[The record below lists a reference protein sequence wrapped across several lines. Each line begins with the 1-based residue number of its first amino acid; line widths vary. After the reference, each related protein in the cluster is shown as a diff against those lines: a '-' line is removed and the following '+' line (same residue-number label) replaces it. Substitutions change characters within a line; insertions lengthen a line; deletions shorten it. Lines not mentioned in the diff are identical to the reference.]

1 MSRWYKYGKMEGVD
15 RKRKGGISNG
25 VYWNYMFDN
34 RNRNMPKSFIKI
46 KIRSD
51 VMIELVY
58 RFDGEEFKEDDLIQ
72 VIRKD
77 TFTGE
82 KTMVTGRV
90 IKSLLNTELVLD
102 VSRRYYSETITLN
115 IDEIIKVNKIK

>member
-1 MSRWYKYGKMEGVD
+1 
-15 RKRKGGISNG
+15 
-25 VYWNYMFDN
+25 MFDN
-34 RNRNMPKSFIKI
+34 RDSDMPKSFIKI

-90 IKSLLNTELVLD
+90 TKSLLNTELVLD

-115 IDEIIKVNKIK
+115 IDEIVKIIKFNN

>member
-1 MSRWYKYGKMEGVD
+1 
-15 RKRKGGISNG
+15 
-25 VYWNYMFDN
+25 MFDN
-34 RNRNMPKSFIKI
+34 RDSDMPKSFIKI

-77 TFTGE
+77 PFTE
-82 KTMVTGRV
+82 ERSEITGRM
-90 IKSLLNTELVLD
+90 IKSLFNNEIKLD
-102 VSRRYYSETITLN
+102 VSRRYNSEIITIN
-115 IDEIIKVNKIK
+115 IDEIVKINKIK

>member
-1 MSRWYKYGKMEGVD
+1 
-15 RKRKGGISNG
+15 
-25 VYWNYMFDN
+25 
-34 RNRNMPKSFIKI
+34 
-46 KIRSD
+46 
-51 VMIELVY
+51 MIEIIY
-58 RFDGEEFKEDDLIQ
+58 RCNGEEFKEDDLIQ

-77 TFTGE
+77 PFTGE

-102 VSRRYYSETITLN
+102 ISSRYHSETITLN